1 MRLPIS
7 TAAVAAFAL
16 SGTMLCCAQPIPD
29 ATAAAHGAAQDCDG
43 MVGTALETCRQLNRS
58 VDVPAPAAADRVN
71 ECSGMSGAA
80 LLSCRRLNQAET
92 TAPRS
97 GAGADDDCSGQVG
110 DALRACRTLNGQP
123 TETQGAVTAG
133 PQR

>member
-16 SGTMLCCAQPIPD
+16 SSAMLCCAQTIPD
-29 ATAAAHGAAQDCDG
+29 ATAAPHGAANDCDG
-43 MVGTALETCRQLNRS
+43 MVGSALETCRQLNRS

-71 ECSGMSGAA
+71 DCSGMTGAP
-80 LLSCRRLNQAET
+80 LLSCRRLNEAET

-97 GAGADDDCSGQVG
+97 GAGGNDDCSGEVG
-110 DALRACRTLNGQP
+110 DALRACRALNGQP
-123 TETQGAVTAG
+123 TETEGAATAA
-133 PQR
+133 PER